1 MDCRIAGLTTRVA
14 DPLTFAS
21 VAVIDVLP
29 LPVPAANPPGETD
42 ATPLTVVPQTTA
54 PVKFCVLPSL

>member
-14 DPLTFAS
+14 DPLTFPS
-21 VAVIDVLP
+21 VAVIVVLP
-29 LPVPAANPPGETD
+29 GLLPVANPAAETD
-42 ATPLTVVPQTTA
+42 ATPLPVEPQATA